1 MNKITTWAKEIAAT
15 IMASL
20 AGPDSIAISITVWST
35 CSWKV
40 VNKRFEANS
49 LMLEVV
55 SSFWCQL
62 LSSTI
67 LNTNLF
73 DGEVLL
79 HHLLHLLI
87 GDTPTPPHQ
96 LIVVIIGPPGS
107 HKSSLHMFSTLQ
119 CIVSP
124 SRLSPRPSVDCLRRS
139 WGHSLLSWITICW
152 DWKFAWQA
160 FYLWSFSFKAAL
172 ALIKTKVIDVW
183 RFSRRGNRFPIWK
196 NSCH

>member
-40 VNKRFEANS
+40 VNKWFEANS
-49 LMLEVV
+49 LLEVV

-96 LIVVIIGPPGS
+96 LIVVIIGPPGP
-107 HKSSLHMFSTLQ
+107 HKGSLHMF
-119 CIVSP
+119 
-124 SRLSPRPSVDCLRRS
+124 
-139 WGHSLLSWITICW
+139 
-152 DWKFAWQA
+152 F
-160 FYLWSFSFKAAL
+160 
-172 ALIKTKVIDVW
+172 
-183 RFSRRGNRFPIWK
+183 
-196 NSCH
+196 

>member
-40 VNKRFEANS
+40 VKNGSRQI
-49 LMLEVV
+49 EVV
-55 SSFWCQL
+55 SSFWCQF

-73 DGEVLL
+73 NGEVFL

-96 LIVVIIGPPGS
+96 LIVVIIGPPGPQ
-107 HKSSLHMFSTLQ
+107 KSSLHMFF
-119 CIVSP
+119 V
-124 SRLSPRPSVDCLRRS
+124 LS
-139 WGHSLLSWITICW
+139 HLL
-152 DWKFAWQA
+152 
-160 FYLWSFSFKAAL
+160 
-172 ALIKTKVIDVW
+172 
-183 RFSRRGNRFPIWK
+183 G
-196 NSCH
+196 

>member
-35 CSWKV
+35 CSWKM

-49 LMLEVV
+49 LTLEVV
-55 SSFWCQL
+55 SSFCCQL
-62 LSSTI
+62 LSSTSI

-87 GDTPTPPHQ
+87 GDSSTPPHQ
-96 LIVVIIGPPGS
+96 LIVVIIGPPGP
-107 HKSSLHMFSTLQ
+107 HKSSLHMFF
-119 CIVSP
+119 V
-124 SRLSPRPSVDCLRRS
+124 LS
-139 WGHSLLSWITICW
+139 HLL
-152 DWKFAWQA
+152 
-160 FYLWSFSFKAAL
+160 
-172 ALIKTKVIDVW
+172 
-183 RFSRRGNRFPIWK
+183 G
-196 NSCH
+196 